1 MKLIKSEN
9 EIVQFLVNF
18 FLIEVIGQAAVL
30 FLQYLFRFF
39 GMPWLYVFCRTTPH
53 FHQILFTVL
62 LVVSMTISIVSIL
75 RRGKRTS
82 S

>member
-9 EIVQFLVNF
+9 EIVQFLINF

-53 FHQILFTVL
+53 FHKILFTVL
-62 LVVSMTISIVSIL
+62 LVVSMAISIVSIL

>member
-1 MKLIKSEN
+1 MKLMNNNN
-9 EIVQFLVNF
+9 EIVRFLVNF
-18 FLIEVIGQAAVL
+18 FLLEVIGQAAVL

-53 FHQILFTVL
+53 FHKILFTVL
-62 LVVSMTISIVSIL
+62 LVVSMAISIVSIL